1 MMYDENKIIPII
13 IVFVILVTFPLWYN
27 LGKAAPAPDP
37 KIDTPVIQ
45 AMTEKKCIEPKATMK
60 TTHMKI
66 LDEWRND
73 VVRGDYTRQMTT
85 ADGRVFE
92 KSLQNG
98 CMKCHSNKTK
108 FCDQCHNYMEV
119 KPFCWDCH
127 IAPKETK

>member
-1 MMYDENKIIPII
+1 MMYDENKVIPMI
-13 IVFVILVTFPLWYN
+13 IVFVILVTLPLWYN
-27 LGKAAPAPDP
+27 LGKTAPQPER

-45 AMTEKKCIEPKATMK
+45 AMKDKRCLEPKAAMI

-66 LDEWRND
+66 LDQWRIE
-73 VVRGDYTRQMTT
+73 VVRGDSVRQMTT

-98 CMKCHSNKTK
+98 CLKCHSNKTK
-108 FCDQCHNYMEV
+108 FCDQCHNYLQV

-127 IAPKETK
+127 IAPKENN

>member
-1 MMYDENKIIPII
+1 MYDENKIIPII

-27 LGKAAPAPDP
+27 LGKAVAKPDP

-45 AMTEKKCIEPKATMK
+45 QMPEKQCIEPKEAMK

-73 VVRGDYTRQMTT
+73 VVRADYKRQYTGT
-85 ADGRVFE
+85 NGKVFE

-98 CMKCHSNKTK
+98 CMKCHSNKTQ
-108 FCDQCHNYMEV
+108 FCDQCHNYMQV

>member
-1 MMYDENKIIPII
+1 MMYDENKVIPII
-13 IVFVILVTFPLWYN
+13 IVFLIVFAFPLWYN

-37 KIDTPVIQ
+37 KINTPVIDQ
-45 AMTEKKCIEPKATMK
+45 MKVKQCIEPKAAMITS
-60 TTHMKI
+60 HMKI
-66 LDEWRND
+66 LDEWRYD
-73 VVRGDYTRQMTT
+73 VVRGDYNRTFT
-85 ADGRVFE
+85 AANGQVFE

-98 CMKCHSNKTK
+98 CMKCHSNKTQ

>member
-45 AMTEKKCIEPKATMK
+45 AMTDKKCIEPKETMK

-73 VVRGDYTRQMTT
+73 VVRGDYNRQMTT